1 MPSLFNIF
9 GYKIYFWSNE
19 NGEPIHVHVCKGSP
33 KQNATKVWLT
43 YSGDALLCHNKSRI
57 PSKDLQKL
65 MLFISCNR
73 FIILSNWLNYFGSV
87 SYYC

>member
-19 NGEPIHVHVCKGSP
+19 GNEPIHVHVCRGNPSP
-33 KQNATKVWLT
+33 NATKIWITQYGGVL
-43 YSGDALLCHNKSRI
+43 SINSSRV
-57 PSKDLQKL
+57 PKKDLVK
-65 MLFISCNR
+65 IEK
-73 FIILSNWLNYFGSV
+73 FIITVIPQITQAWINTFGYV